1 MFVSFWTNVQ
11 VPLRTITTKPLKSGV
26 LSGNGLQA
34 SSTTVGSL
42 LVAKMGRV
50 ELTGKGKVLKY
61 VIGSCV
67 MPWTVAFCNG
77 ITVLS
82 VEATEIASIAFPGEE
97 VKNAP
102 FDPSFP
108 CAVKMTWDRKKGHYG
123 GHTCCDCYN
132 LSRGCNSAR
141 NHGTRA
147 FCPSICPAKRHGQDI
162 LTISNTSQKRLDDYY
177 VLPAIRTIPILYFD
191 LYPPS
196 SVVEP
201 SQPKILY
208 AVIDA
213 W

>member
-1 MFVSFWTNVQ
+1 M
-11 VPLRTITTKPLKSGV
+11 KPLKSGV

-34 SSTTVGSL
+34 SSTTAGSL

-108 CAVKMTWDRKKGHYG
+108 CAVKMT
-123 GHTCCDCYN
+123 
-132 LSRGCNSAR
+132 
-141 NHGTRA
+141 
-147 FCPSICPAKRHGQDI
+147 
-162 LTISNTSQKRLDDYY
+162 
-177 VLPAIRTIPILYFD
+177 
-191 LYPPS
+191 
-196 SVVEP
+196 
-201 SQPKILY
+201 
-208 AVIDA
+208 
-213 W
+213 